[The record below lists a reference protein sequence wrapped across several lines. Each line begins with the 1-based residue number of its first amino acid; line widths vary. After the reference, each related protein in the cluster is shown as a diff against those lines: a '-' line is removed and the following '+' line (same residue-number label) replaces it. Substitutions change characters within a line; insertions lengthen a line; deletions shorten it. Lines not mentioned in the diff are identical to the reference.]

1 MTRTR
6 FIGGGGQ
13 SDPYGT
19 MGNTHTSVTQYA
31 SQHAGADEE
40 EHGLFSSVMSN
51 LMDKDDHLD
60 TNDEEMEHAK
70 NSRQRIYQDG
80 EENQNPRDIGAAAA
94 AEAMEKHRSNG
105 ESGGMNALLGMAM
118 GEAAKLFAKQG
129 GSGGSG
135 SSGKSE
141 AIQQAAMM
149 AMKMYASKQ
158 GGSGSGGSSSGGGL
172 GSVMSLLAAAQGG
185 SSGGGS
191 SGGLG
196 GMVSSVLGGGGK
208 DSKHSSGGGDIASKL
223 IGKLF

>member
-6 FIGGGGQ
+6 LGGGQ
-13 SDPYGT
+13 ADPYGT
-19 MGNTHTSVTQYA
+19 RGNAHSSVTQYA
-31 SQHAGADEE
+31 TQHADNEE
-40 EHGLFSSVMSN
+40 DHGLFSSVISN

-80 EENQNPRDIGAAAA
+80 EQNTSPRDIGSAAA
-94 AEAMEKHRSNG
+94 AEAMEKQRSSG
-105 ESGGMNALLGMAM
+105 GGGGMNELLGMAM
-118 GEAAKLFAKQG
+118 AEAAKLFAKQG
-129 GSGGSG
+129 GGSGGS
-135 SSGKSE
+135 SAGKSE

-158 GGSGSGGSSSGGGL
+158 GGGSSGGSSGGL
-172 GSVMSLLAAAQGG
+172 GTVMSMLASAQGG
-185 SSGGGS
+185 SSGGG

-196 GMVSSVLGGGGK
+196 GMVSSVLGGGGGHEQ
-208 DSKHSSGGGDIASKL
+208 KHSSGGGDIASKI

>member
-6 FIGGGGQ
+6 FKGGGQ
-13 SDPYGT
+13 ADPYGT
-19 MGNTHTSVTQYA
+19 MGDAHKSVTHYA
-31 SQHAGADEE
+31 SQHAGSDEE
-40 EHGLFSSVMSN
+40 DHSVFSSVISN
-51 LMDKDDHLD
+51 LMNKDDHLD
-60 TNDEEMEHAK
+60 TNDDELEHAK

-80 EENQNPRDIGAAAA
+80 EEATSPRDIGSAAA

-129 GSGGSG
+129 GGSG
-135 SSGKSE
+135 SAGKTE

-149 AMKMYASKQ
+149 VMKMYASKQ
-158 GGSGSGGSSSGGGL
+158 GGSGSSGSSGGGL

-185 SSGGGS
+185 SGGGS

-196 GMVSSVLGGGGK
+196 GMVSSVLGGGGSDHK
-208 DSKHSSGGGDIASKL
+208 QSSGGSDLASKL
-223 IGKLF
+223 IGKFL